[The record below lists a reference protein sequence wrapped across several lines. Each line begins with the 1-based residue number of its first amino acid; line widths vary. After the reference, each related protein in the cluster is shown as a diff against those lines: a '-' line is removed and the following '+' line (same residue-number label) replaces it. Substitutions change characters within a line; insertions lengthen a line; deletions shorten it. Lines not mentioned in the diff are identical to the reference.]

1 MFPFRPKL
9 RKLLALAES
18 AAKARQWNAASTY
31 YSTILE
37 RHPARADLRVQL
49 GHALKELGAKAEAE
63 QAYRQAASDAP
74 DHPDAFFHLGTMLLS
89 QGRTDAAV
97 DAFACVLA
105 RDPLHD
111 GAFEALQHSGL
122 LLQLSPENL
131 ASLRQTLTTAIAAH
145 QFMANKLAE
154 RSTMTERW
162 PYTEYSAFR
171 SAMTLPPPS
180 STTASGSQYD
190 KPIRIQ
196 VDATCSAPSF
206 IRMTL
211 ESLLKSSWQ
220 HWIATVR
227 CPASDCE
234 HPIAS
239 LAEIDSR
246 IAFADPD
253 APLPADCDTIFL
265 SAGTVLDPNALCWFN
280 YAFRNTQAVAITADW
295 DWFVHSWSGAARHF
309 SPELHGMADI
319 DRIASASLPPP
330 IVGLRA
336 DIISRPLNAEG
347 RRDALIAASL
357 DKAAIGHIPLPLAGI
372 GGIAER
378 AMIAPENGVP
388 MPRWSQPRDM
398 VQTCRSYILHD
409 AIAITSRAGRPA
421 LSSGLIRDP
430 EEAVR
435 VIIPTRDCASEL
447 ETAIN
452 SLIETAARPH
462 LLHFTVVNNRSQD
475 LDTAEFLHTLASR
488 PRFGVIDHD
497 CPFNWS
503 TINNMAAESSAE
515 PILVLANNDI
525 RMLSPGWDNRVRGQ
539 LQRADV
545 GVIGARLL
553 YPDGDIQ
560 HAGMVFGF
568 RDGAP
573 IHDGVAIE
581 VAAPKS
587 DPRFDHCHACSAVT
601 GAFLAIRRE
610 TFRRAGKLDEAR
622 FIIAYNDVDLCLAVR
637 ELGLAVLYDP
647 GIEAVHYESRTRGLN
662 DNRSKVAWDQEELRA
677 LHAKWGEAMQHEPG
691 VSPWWAKDAIYAAF
705 RPLTTTMIAEHLH
718 KSIDAPWKTSRI
730 SGQS

>member
-1 MFPFRPKL
+1 M
-9 RKLLALAES
+9 LAES
-18 AAKARQWNAASTY
+18 AAKAGQWDAASAY
-31 YSTILE
+31 YSTILD
-37 RHPARADLRVQL
+37 RHPERADLRVQL
-49 GHALKELGAKAEAE
+49 GHALKEMGAKAEAE

-74 DHPDAFFHLGTMLLS
+74 DDPDAFFHLGTLLLS
-89 QGRTDAAV
+89 QNSRDAAV
-97 DAFACVLA
+97 DAFACALA
-105 RDPLHD
+105 CDPLHD

-122 LLQLSPENL
+122 LLQLPPENL
-131 ASLRQTLTTAIAAH
+131 TSLRQTLTAAIDAH
-145 QFMANKLAE
+145 RVMANKLAE
-154 RSTMTERW
+154 RSSMTERR
-162 PYTEYSAFR
+162 PYTEYAAFR
-171 SAMTLPPPS
+171 PTMTLPPPAA
-180 STTASGSQYD
+180 TTASDSQYGNL
-190 KPIRIQ
+190 IRIEI
-196 VDATCSAPSF
+196 DATSSAPSF

-211 ESLLKSSWQ
+211 ESLVKSSCQ

-246 IAFADPD
+246 IAFECPD
-253 APLPADCDTIFL
+253 ATLPADYDTIFL
-265 SAGTVLDPNALCWFN
+265 SAGTVLDPKALCWFN
-280 YAFRNTQAVAITADW
+280 YAFRRTQAVAITADW

-309 SPELHGMADI
+309 SPELQGLADI

-330 IVGLRA
+330 IIGLRA
-336 DIISRPLNAEG
+336 NIISGPLDAEG

-378 AMIAPENGVP
+378 AMIAPENGMP
-388 MPRWSQPRDM
+388 MPMWSQPHDM
-398 VQTCRSYILHD
+398 VQTCQSQILRD
-409 AIAITSRAGRPA
+409 AIAITPRTGRPA
-421 LSSGLIRDP
+421 LSCGLISAPD
-430 EEAVR
+430 EAVR
-435 VIIPTRDCASEL
+435 VIIPTRDCAFEL

-452 SLIETAARPH
+452 SLIETAALPH
-462 LLHFTVVNNRSQD
+462 LLQFTVINNRSQKPE
-475 LDTAEFLHTLASR
+475 TAELLRTLASH
-488 PRFGVIDHD
+488 PQFQVIDHD

-503 TINNMAAESSAE
+503 AINNMGAESGTE

-525 RMLSPGWDNRVRGQ
+525 RMLSSGWDNRLRGQ
-539 LQRADV
+539 LQRANI
-545 GVIGARLL
+545 GVVGARLL

-581 VAAPKS
+581 VVAPKD

-610 TFRRAGKLDEAR
+610 TFRSAGKLDDAR

-637 ELGLAVLYDP
+637 ELGLTVLYDP
-647 GIEAVHYESRTRGLN
+647 GIEAIHYESRTRGLN

-677 LHAKWGEAMQHEPG
+677 LHAKWGDAMQHEPAI
-691 VSPWWAKDAIYAAF
+691 SPWWAKDAIYAAF
-705 RPLTTTMIAEHLH
+705 RPLTTAMIAEHLH
-718 KSIDAPWKTSRI
+718 ASIDAPWKTSRI
-730 SGQS
+730 SG